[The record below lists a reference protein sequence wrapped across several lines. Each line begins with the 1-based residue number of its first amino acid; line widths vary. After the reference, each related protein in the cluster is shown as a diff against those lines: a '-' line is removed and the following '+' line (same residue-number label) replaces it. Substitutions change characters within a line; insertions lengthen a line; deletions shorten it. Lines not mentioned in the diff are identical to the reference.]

1 MGDLE
6 KALPDGIVNRAI
18 RSGSE
23 FVLPLEDAREAIGIA
38 RQILVAV
45 LGVEVFRLLDIG
57 LATETYSGYDFRPDG
72 TWEHFVAINNE
83 AALRFLDENSFGRG
97 YGYILTATSQG
108 EFREIGEFRRLS

>member
-6 KALPDGIVNRAI
+6 KALPGEIVNRAM
-18 RSGSE
+18 RSGNE
-23 FVLPLEDAREAIGIA
+23 LVLSLEDARDAVGIA
-38 RQILVAV
+38 GQIFVAV

-57 LATETYSGYDFRPDG
+57 LATEIYSGYDFKPDG
-72 TWEHFVAINNE
+72 TWKDFVTINNE

-108 EFREIGEFRRLS
+108 EFRELGEFRKRP